1 MRTIKDRLKLLTGT
15 GGTGTGFMQ
24 RENPCCHIV
33 HKTRFGPA
41 VILWQTRSDRPVVRQ
56 ILISKPGQPAETLLK
71 EQFPDSV
78 PTSCGLIDDLA
89 GRISA
94 FLDGADVRFALGPV
108 RLDLCPP
115 FQQRVLL
122 AEYGIPRG
130 SVSTYRRIAAHLGV
144 PKGARAVG
152 NALATNP
159 FPIVIPCHRAIR
171 SDGRLGGY
179 QGGLAMK
186 RALLEQEGVTI
197 DERDKVVSPRR
208 CY

>member
-1 MRTIKDRLKLLTGT
+1 MKKHEPYRHSVR
-15 GGTGTGFMQ
+15 
-24 RENPCCHIV
+24 
-33 HKTRFGPA
+33 KTYFGPA
-41 VILWQTRSDRPVVRQ
+41 VILWEPRSDKPMVRQ
-56 ILISKPGQPAETLLK
+56 ILISRPGQPAEINLK
-71 EQFPDSV
+71 EQFPDSI
-78 PTSCGLIDDLA
+78 PSSCGLIDDLA
-89 GRISA
+89 GRIAA
-94 FLDGADVRFALGPV
+94 FLDGADIRFALEHV

-115 FQQRVLL
+115 FQRRVLL

-171 SDGRLGGY
+171 SDGTLGGY

-186 RALLEQEGVTI
+186 QALLEQEGVTI
-197 DERDKVVSPRR
+197 DERDKVVSPRL

>member
-1 MRTIKDRLKLLTGT
+1 MQKEDLL
-15 GGTGTGFMQ
+15 
-24 RENPCCHIV
+24 RHIV
-33 HKTRFGPA
+33 RKTRFGPA
-41 VILWQTRSDRPVVRQ
+41 VILWETRSHKPMVRQ
-56 ILISKPGQPAETLLK
+56 ILISRPGQPAEMSLK

-78 PTSCGLIDDLA
+78 PSSCGLIDDLA
-89 GRISA
+89 GRIAA
-94 FLDGADVRFALGPV
+94 FLDGADVRFALEHV

-144 PKGARAVG
+144 GGGARAVG

-171 SDGRLGGY
+171 SDGTLGGY

-197 DERDKVVSPRR
+197 DERDKVVSPRL

>member
-1 MRTIKDRLKLLTGT
+1 
-15 GGTGTGFMQ
+15 MQ
-24 RENPCCHIV
+24 RENPCCHIL
-33 HKTRFGPA
+33 HRTRFGPA
-41 VILWQTRSDRPVVRQ
+41 VILWETRSDKPMVRQ
-56 ILISKPGQPAETLLK
+56 ILLSRPGLPAQTALK

-78 PTSCGLIDDLA
+78 PSSCRLIDDLA
-89 GRISA
+89 GRIAA
-94 FLDGADVRFALGPV
+94 FLDGADVRFALEHV

-144 PKGARAVG
+144 GGGARAVG

-159 FPIVIPCHRAIR
+159 FPVVIPCHRAIR
-171 SDGRLGGY
+171 SDATLGGY

-197 DERDKVVSPRR
+197 DERDKVVSPRL

>member
-1 MRTIKDRLKLLTGT
+1 MDAMKKHEPYRHVVTT
-15 GGTGTGFMQ
+15 
-24 RENPCCHIV
+24 
-33 HKTRFGPA
+33 TRFGPA
-41 VILWQTRSDRPVVRQ
+41 VILWETRSDKPMVRQ
-56 ILISKPGQPAETLLK
+56 ILISRPGQPAEISLK

-78 PTSCGLIDDLA
+78 SSSCGLIDALA

-94 FLDGADVRFALGPV
+94 FLDGADVRFSLEPV

-144 PKGARAVG
+144 PGGARAAG
-152 NALATNP
+152 NALAKNP

-171 SDGRLGGY
+171 SDGTLGGY

-186 RALLEQEGVTI
+186 RALLAQEGV
-197 DERDKVVSPRR
+197 DVDGRGRVLSPRVF
-208 CY
+208 Y